1 MTNRTFY
8 HTLYNKTAVLKITS
22 QMFDINFYEAVTR
35 FVDLN
40 DKIKQ
45 NPKELIPSKAS
56 CGRSNVYT
64 KFSENI
70 KKYEHTLHHK
80 LAFKY

>member
-1 MTNRTFY
+1 
-8 HTLYNKTAVLKITS
+8 
-22 QMFDINFYEAVTR
+22 MFDINFYEAVTR

-80 LAFKY
+80 LAFKYYMKIYFNYFDMSLPDASNK